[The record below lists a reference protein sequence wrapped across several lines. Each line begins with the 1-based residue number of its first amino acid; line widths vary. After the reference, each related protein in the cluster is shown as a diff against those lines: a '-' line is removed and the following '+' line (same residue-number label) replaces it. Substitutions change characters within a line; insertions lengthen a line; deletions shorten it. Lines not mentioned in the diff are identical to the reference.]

1 MTSDFGILQP
11 PSYASIPLHHLAL
24 SSQGPAGVV
33 FVNRGGVDWLRVLE
47 IAVLLA
53 LAVLLFSY

>member
-1 MTSDFGILQP
+1 MGNE
-11 PSYASIPLHHLAL
+11 SIIDTPNFA
-24 SSQGPAGVV
+24 PMDKKPEP
-33 FVNRGGVDWLRVLE
+33 GGVDWLRVLE